1 MGYANRGPQGCPSPQ
16 AVDTVLSRR
25 TDAQTKVYHSRG
37 NQLKTNVVPFVAA
50 LFAILLLAAVP
61 ASAQTDLVTCG
72 PTSYPKFCH
81 SFQISPGFTLISGW
95 ASASSPQKSSGGIS
109 VMCSNFSAAI
119 YVPCNPATQ
128 TVSFSTGPVSQS
140 ITYDMVIYMSSCT
153 YLYSGDAGTV
163 IHQPC
168 NKHSRSMDARYSLP
182 THPGT
187 GRSRFLQDNQLQLHK
202 RLWRKHRSVGYV
214 NQLCAHG

>member
-1 MGYANRGPQGCPSPQ
+1 MAVLHSFPMGYANRGPQGCPSPQ

-81 SFQISPGFTLISGW
+81 SFQISPGFILISGW
-95 ASASSPQKSSGGIS
+95 ASASSPQESSGGIS

-163 IHQPC
+163 I
-168 NKHSRSMDARYSLP
+168 L
-182 THPGT
+182 
-187 GRSRFLQDNQLQLHK
+187 
-202 RLWRKHRSVGYV
+202 SVGSTVQQTFTV
-214 NQLCAHG
+214 NGCEVLPPNPSGNWSFTLSPGQSATVA